1 MITFVIYKLIVC
13 VVVFALSLG
22 VAAYA
27 TLWERKFSALLQ
39 DRVGPDRAGPKGLL
53 QPLAD
58 GGKMF
63 FKEEIIPN
71 VSNKFLFILGPS
83 LFMITSLMT
92 GSVIPWAKDVSI
104 AGKIYSMQ
112 ITDINIG
119 ALYLLGVASI
129 GVYGIMIGG
138 WASNNKFALL
148 GAIRASSQ
156 MISYEIAM
164 GISLIALI
172 ITAGGSLSLR
182 EIIEQ
187 QDAGLCNFCYQPLGF
202 LIFFIC
208 ALAETNRAPFDLP
221 ECESELV
228 GGYHTEYSSMK
239 LGLFLFA
246 EYINMF
252 ISSAIMAGFYF
263 GGYNFPFASEIYH
276 WMGLQ
281 DGSKWI
287 GLIGFGAYFT
297 KIFLFICLFMW
308 VRWTLP
314 RFRYDQLMNLG
325 WKILLPLSLLNLA
338 ITVVVEYFRGH
349 ITF

>member
-1 MITFVIYKLIVC
+1 MTAFIIYKAIMC
-13 VVVFALSLG
+13 AAVFLLSLG

-27 TLWERKFSALLQ
+27 TLWERKFAAFLQ
-39 DRVGPDRAGPKGLL
+39 DRKGPSRAGPGGIF

-58 GGKMF
+58 GVKMF
-63 FKEEIIPN
+63 MKEEIIPN
-71 VSNKFLFILGPS
+71 VSNRSLFIIGPC
-83 LFMITSLMT
+83 LFMVTAVMTSV
-92 GSVIPWAKDVSI
+92 VIPWAKPMMVGGHMYDL
-104 AGKIYSMQ
+104 Q

-119 ALYLLGVASI
+119 TIYLLGVVSI

-148 GAIRASSQ
+148 GAVRASSQ

-164 GISLIALI
+164 GIALIALI
-172 ITAGGSLSLR
+172 ISSGGSLSLKD
-182 EIIEQ
+182 IIEG
-187 QDAGLCNFCYQPLGF
+187 QDKGFANIVWQPLGF

-221 ECESELV
+221 ECETELV

-263 GGYNFPFASEIYH
+263 GGYNFPFSSELYASL
-276 WMGLQ
+276 GLQ
-281 DGSKWI
+281 EGDW
-287 GLIGFGAYFT
+287 LISLVGFGAYFT
-297 KIFLFICLFMW
+297 KIVLFICLFMW

-325 WKILLPLSLLNLA
+325 WKTLLPLSLFNLA
-338 ITVVVEYFRGH
+338 LTVVVEYFRGNIH
-349 ITF
+349 F

>member
-1 MITFVIYKLIVC
+1 MTAFIIYKAIMC
-13 VVVFALSLG
+13 AAVFLLSLG

-27 TLWERKFSALLQ
+27 TLWERKFAAFLQ
-39 DRVGPDRAGPKGLL
+39 DRKGPSRAGPGGLL
-53 QPLAD
+53 QPIAD
-58 GGKMF
+58 GVKMF
-63 FKEEIIPN
+63 MKEEIIPN
-71 VSNKFLFILGPS
+71 VSNRSLFIIGPC
-83 LFMITSLMT
+83 LFMVTAVMTSV
-92 GSVIPWAKDVSI
+92 VIPWAKPMTIGGHMYDL
-104 AGKIYSMQ
+104 Q

-119 ALYLLGVASI
+119 TIYLLGVVSI

-148 GAIRASSQ
+148 GAVRASSQ

-164 GISLIALI
+164 GIALIALI
-172 ITAGGSLSLR
+172 ISSGGSLSLKD
-182 EIIEQ
+182 IIEG
-187 QDAGLCNFCYQPLGF
+187 QDKGFANIVWQPLGF

-221 ECESELV
+221 ECETELV

-263 GGYNFPFASEIYH
+263 GGYNFPFASELYAKL
-276 WMGLQ
+276 GLVEG
-281 DGSKWI
+281 DWLIS
-287 GLIGFGAYFT
+287 LIGFGAYFT
-297 KIFLFICLFMW
+297 KIVIFICVFMW

-325 WKILLPLSLLNLA
+325 WKTLLPLSLFNLA
-338 ITVVVEYFRGH
+338 LTVVIEYFRGNIH
-349 ITF
+349 F

>member
-1 MITFVIYKLIVC
+1 MTELLIYKGIMC
-13 VVVFALSLG
+13 VSVFLMALG

-27 TLWERKFSALLQ
+27 TLWERKFAAFLQ
-39 DRVGPDRAGPKGLL
+39 DRKGPSRAGPGGIL

-58 GGKMF
+58 GVKMF
-63 FKEEIIPN
+63 MKEEIIPN
-71 VSNKFLFILGPS
+71 VSNKSLFILGPC
-83 LFMITSLMT
+83 LFMVTAVMTSV
-92 GSVIPWAKDVSI
+92 VIPWAKPVMINGHLYDL
-104 AGKIYSMQ
+104 Q
-112 ITDINIG
+112 ITDVNIG
-119 ALYLLGVASI
+119 VIYLLGVVSI

-138 WASNNKFALL
+138 WASNNKYALL
-148 GAIRASSQ
+148 GAVRASSQ

-172 ITAGGSLSLR
+172 ITAGGSLSLKD
-182 EIIEQ
+182 IIES
-187 QDAGLCNFCYQPLGF
+187 QDAGYCNFVYQPLGF
-202 LIFFIC
+202 LIFFVC

-221 ECESELV
+221 ECETELV

-263 GGYNFPFASEIYH
+263 GGYNFPFANELYAKL
-276 WMGLQ
+276 GLVEG
-281 DGSKWI
+281 DWLIS
-287 GLIGFGAYFT
+287 LIGFGAYFT
-297 KIFLFICLFMW
+297 KIVLFICLFMW

-325 WKILLPLSLLNLA
+325 WKTLLPLSLLNLA
-338 ITVVVEYFRGH
+338 ITVVVEYFRGNIH
-349 ITF
+349 F

>member
-1 MITFVIYKLIVC
+1 MTAFIIYKAIMC
-13 VVVFALSLG
+13 AAVFLLSLG

-27 TLWERKFSALLQ
+27 TLWERKFAAFLQ
-39 DRVGPDRAGPKGLL
+39 DRKGPSRAGPGGLL
-53 QPLAD
+53 QPIAD
-58 GGKMF
+58 GVKMF
-63 FKEEIIPN
+63 MKEEIIPN
-71 VSNKFLFILGPS
+71 VSNRSLFIIGPC
-83 LFMITSLMT
+83 LFMVTAVMTSV
-92 GSVIPWAKDVSI
+92 VIPWAKPMMLNGQMYDL
-104 AGKIYSMQ
+104 Q

-119 ALYLLGVASI
+119 TIYLLGVVSI

-148 GAIRASSQ
+148 GAVRASSQ

-164 GISLIALI
+164 GIALIALI
-172 ITAGGSLSLR
+172 ISSGGSLSLKD
-182 EIIEQ
+182 IIEG
-187 QDAGLCNFCYQPLGF
+187 QDKGFANIVWQPLGF

-221 ECESELV
+221 ECETELV

-263 GGYNFPFASEIYH
+263 GGYNFPFASELYAKL
-276 WMGLQ
+276 GLVEG
-281 DGSKWI
+281 DWLIS
-287 GLIGFGAYFT
+287 LIGFGAYFT
-297 KIFLFICLFMW
+297 KIVIFICVFMW

-325 WKILLPLSLLNLA
+325 WKTLLPLSLFNLA
-338 ITVVVEYFRGH
+338 LTVVVEYFRGNIH
-349 ITF
+349 F

>member
-1 MITFVIYKLIVC
+1 MIAFLVYKTIICVC
-13 VVVFALSLG
+13 VFGLSLG
-22 VAAYA
+22 VAAYS
-27 TLWERKFSALLQ
+27 TWWERKFASFLQ
-39 DRVGPDRAGPKGLL
+39 DRVGPDRAGPFGLL

-71 VSNKFLFILGPS
+71 VSNRFLFILGPS

-92 GSVIPWAKDVSI
+92 GAIIPWSKDVTI
-104 AGKIYSMQ
+104 GGVVYPMQ

-119 ALYLLGVASI
+119 ILYLLGVASI

-148 GAIRASSQ
+148 GAVRASSQ

-164 GISLIALI
+164 GISVIALI
-172 ITAGGSLSLR
+172 ITAGGTLSLR
-182 EIIEQ
+182 EIVAQ
-187 QDAGLCNFCYQPLGF
+187 QDAGLCNFVYQPLGF

-208 ALAETNRAPFDLP
+208 ALAETNRAPFDLA

-263 GGYNFPFASEIYH
+263 GGYNFPFAHEFYNAI
-276 WMGLQ
+276 GLAE
-281 DGSKWI
+281 GSWLI
-287 GLIGFGAYFT
+287 SLIGFGCYFI
-297 KIFLFICLFMW
+297 KIFLFIYLFIW
-308 VRWTLP
+308 V
-314 RFRYDQLMNLG
+314 
-325 WKILLPLSLLNLA
+325 
-338 ITVVVEYFRGH
+338 H
-349 ITF
+349 

>member
-1 MITFVIYKLIVC
+1 MTAFIIYKAIMC
-13 VVVFALSLG
+13 AAVFLLSLG

-27 TLWERKFSALLQ
+27 TLWERKFAAFLQ
-39 DRVGPDRAGPKGLL
+39 DRKGPSRAGPGGIF

-58 GGKMF
+58 GVKMF
-63 FKEEIIPN
+63 MKEEIIPN
-71 VSNKFLFILGPS
+71 VSNRSLFIIGPC
-83 LFMITSLMT
+83 LFMVTAVMTSV
-92 GSVIPWAKDVSI
+92 VIPWAKPMMVGGHMYDL
-104 AGKIYSMQ
+104 Q

-119 ALYLLGVASI
+119 TIYLLGVVSI

-148 GAIRASSQ
+148 GAVRASSQ

-164 GISLIALI
+164 GIALIALI
-172 ITAGGSLSLR
+172 ISSGGSLSLKD
-182 EIIEQ
+182 IIEG
-187 QDAGLCNFCYQPLGF
+187 QDKGFANIVWQPLGF

-221 ECESELV
+221 ECETELV

-263 GGYNFPFASEIYH
+263 GGYNFPFSSELYASL
-276 WMGLQ
+276 GLQ
-281 DGSKWI
+281 EGDWLIS
-287 GLIGFGAYFT
+287 LIGFGAYFT
-297 KIFLFICLFMW
+297 KIVLFICLFMW

-325 WKILLPLSLLNLA
+325 WKTLLPLSLFNLA
-338 ITVVVEYFRGH
+338 LTVVVEYFRGNIH
-349 ITF
+349 F